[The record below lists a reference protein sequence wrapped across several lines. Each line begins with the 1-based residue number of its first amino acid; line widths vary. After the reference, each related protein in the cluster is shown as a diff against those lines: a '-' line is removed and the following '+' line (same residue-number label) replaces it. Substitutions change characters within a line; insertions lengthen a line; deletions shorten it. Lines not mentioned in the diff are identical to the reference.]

1 MTTTRSLKSV
11 LIFCIENK
19 DFKKYLDST
28 SREIDER
35 IKFLEI
41 ENIPRAVA
49 ENPDATLVLQSDVNE
64 NIFFDIGKKLK
75 GIFSKNSKL
84 FFYPLTTL

>member
-1 MTTTRSLKSV
+1 MNITNPLSSE
-11 LIFCIENK
+11 LILCIENK
-19 DFKKYLDST
+19 DFNKYLKSK
-28 SREIDER
+28 SDETDKR

-49 ENPDATLVLQSDVNE
+49 DNPDATLILQSDINE

-75 GIFSKNSKL
+75 GIF
-84 FFYPLTTL
+84 

>member
-1 MTTTRSLKSV
+1 MSATIPLNSK

-19 DFKKYLDST
+19 EFKEYLKAINDRT
-28 SREIDER
+28 DGQ
-35 IKFLEI
+35 IKFLDI
-41 ENIPRAVA
+41 ENVPRSVA

-75 GIFSKNSKL
+75 GVFFQRTQSNFSIL
-84 FFYPLTTL
+84 

>member
-1 MTTTRSLKSV
+1 MNATKSLNSM

-19 DFKKYLDST
+19 DFKKYLSSIATEKD
-28 SREIDER
+28 DH

-49 ENPDATLVLQSDVNE
+49 ENPDATLVLQSDINE
-64 NIFFDIGKKLK
+64 NIFFDIGK
-75 GIFSKNSKL
+75 N
-84 FFYPLTTL
+84 